1 MSSLKKN
8 NTWILSK
15 LPTSRK
21 GIGCMWVFRTKRN
34 DHGQIVHHKVRLVV
48 MGYT

>member
-1 MSSLKKN
+1 MSYLRKN

-15 LPTSRK
+15 LTANCK

-34 DHGQIVHHKVRLVV
+34 DHGQIVHHKVRLIVK
-48 MGYT
+48 GYA